1 MKASKTLCTA
11 MSSIIFLGV
20 GQAKVA
26 AFTINQLT
34 NNNFV
39 NFYPDISGSNVVWG
53 VNDYEEEDGTTFADV
68 FLYDGTTTTQLTG
81 NGEFDDE
88 YSPQVSGSNVV
99 WTGYDGNDSEIF
111 FYDGTTTTQ
120 LTNNSDD
127 EFPEVSGSNVV
138 WSSTDGNDSEIFLY
152 DGTTTTQLTNNSL
165 DDEFARI
172 SISGS
177 NVVWEDYV
185 SAGSSNLVKLYLYD
199 GKTTTQLADIPSY
212 ESGIS
217 GSNVVWSGFDGNE
230 DLEIFLY
237 DGKTTTQLTNN
248 SFSDY
253 MPAISGKSV
262 VWLGGD
268 GGSVQIF
275 TTTVPEP
282 SSALGTLAAGACG
295 AGWMLKRKLKRIAKS
310 S

>member
-1 MKASKTLCTA
+1 MKASKTLCTALFAA

-99 WTGYDGNDSEIF
+99 WTSYDDNNNGEIF
-111 FYDGTTTTQ
+111 F
-120 LTNNSDD
+120 
-127 EFPEVSGSNVV
+127 
-138 WSSTDGNDSEIFLY
+138 Y

-237 DGKTTTQLTNN
+237 DGKMTTQLTNN